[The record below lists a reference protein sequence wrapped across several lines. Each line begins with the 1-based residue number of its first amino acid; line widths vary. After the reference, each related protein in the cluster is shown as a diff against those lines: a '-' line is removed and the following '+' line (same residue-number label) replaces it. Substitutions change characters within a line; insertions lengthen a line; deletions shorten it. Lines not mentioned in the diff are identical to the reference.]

1 MQYKLLKELVDLLA
15 DFESQV
21 DQHGFSQDLEGFK
34 RWITQA
40 QLGGRPAAPE
50 APSWEGQEL
59 GRSAESV
66 ISTLLVHL
74 GRYAKSYSKSAIY
87 DSVFATQEDFIYLIN
102 LKAFGA
108 MTKTDLIKKNIHEK
122 PVGMQI
128 INRLIKQDLVWQQDS
143 QTDKRSKII
152 VISRSGLQ
160 ALEERMLHIRKAT
173 QLVAGN
179 LTEAEKLEL
188 IQLLQK
194 LESFHQPIFIQNLD
208 ASDLLETVYEKYFFT
223 KN

>member
-40 QLGGRPAAPE
+40 QLGGSPAAPE
-50 APSWEGQEL
+50 PPSWEGQEL

>member
-34 RWITQA
+34 GWITQA
-40 QLGGRPAAPE
+40 QLGGSPAASE